1 MNKLTF
7 ALTAAAMTFAAAP
20 GHAAVTF
27 DESVS
32 GDVDT
37 FTAAVDALGQP
48 TRTFIPLM
56 AGTNTFAGSLN
67 SPRDPADFIPF
78 EILAGQT
85 LTGLNV
91 SIMNSLINDG
101 TQIFFSS
108 TSFSSGDFFIDVP
121 LANFSSALPDLGPG
135 TYGLQLG
142 NGVVVLDYMVEL
154 EVAGAAV
161 AAVPEPAT
169 WAFMIFGFGAIGGA
183 MRRQK
188 NMARKANVK
197 VSYA

>member
-1 MNKLTF
+1 MKKLTF

-20 GHAAVTF
+20 AHAAVTF
-27 DESVS
+27 DEAVS
-32 GDVDT
+32 GDIDT

-48 TRTFIPLM
+48 TRNFIPLM
-56 AGTNTFAGSLN
+56 PGTNTFAGSLN
-67 SPRDPADFIPF
+67 SPGDPADFIPF
-78 EILAGQT
+78 EILMGQT

-101 TQIFFSS
+101 TQIFLSS
-108 TSFSSGDFFIDVP
+108 TSFSTGDFFIDTP
-121 LANFSSALPDLGPG
+121 LANFSSVLPDLGPG
-135 TYGLQLG
+135 TYGLLLG
-142 NGVVVLDYMVEL
+142 NGVVVLDYNVEL
-154 EVAGAAV
+154 QVAGAAV